1 MGNRIVIQ
9 CSAKSETRA
18 RCQARI
24 LSPVET
30 PEYPEWVGTAISQS
44 AGDEMV
50 TCVEIASYR
59 VVFAEDANAG
69 CHVRPLETGVALP
82 WTCFAAPAEPG
93 PETNEAPVGTWAKNG
108 TFLSSLPGLV
118 PVPSGQPTVGNGGL
132 GSVVPMG
139 LQLRGHSLPTGQ
151 SASSKAASHMQV
163 GVRRRGTLRLA
174 ERRRSGCQSVGQ
186 RTSVV
191 SLK

>member
-59 VVFAEDANAG
+59 VVFAVDADAG
-69 CHVRPLETGVALP
+69 CHPRSSRARTGGGCGCFRKAGRMVPPPRGGGSFSSVTMGVARRHPWLLAWHPSRMRSRSEWDSAPHLILESHEATEFRGDLVLHDAGGRCSRAVGTRELVLAKRPL
-82 WTCFAAPAEPG
+82 WDYD
-93 PETNEAPVGTWAKNG
+93 
-108 TFLSSLPGLV
+108 
-118 PVPSGQPTVGNGGL
+118 
-132 GSVVPMG
+132 
-139 LQLRGHSLPTGQ
+139 
-151 SASSKAASHMQV
+151 
-163 GVRRRGTLRLA
+163 VRDVD
-174 ERRRSGCQSVGQ
+174 EHE
-186 RTSVV
+186 
-191 SLK
+191 